1 VENGKK
7 EDSHEASN
15 RNHRGIERMLARL
28 ELEKQWPRYREPR
41 PGFEI
46 QPVVVLRE
54 CEAWTVVARNSRN
67 ARVFGA
73 RYWREG

>member
-1 VENGKK
+1 MTVIGALSSFRELGEIRRWPDWNWR
-7 EDSHEASN
+7 SN
-15 RNHRGIERMLARL
+15 DRDIGS
-28 ELEKQWPRYREPR
+28 R